1 MIRGTVLKKY
11 INTETI
17 KYMIGHDFSVFLPIL
32 ARNFIILVALSIL
45 FIALKDYIPPDTLY
59 LIFLGAGVIL
69 FLKFLVDFFDLYL
82 DTIAVSEHEI
92 TLFLWE
98 GFFDNSIEIFD
109 RDRIETISY
118 RQKGFWDRIF
128 MKGDLLI
135 RLDDQIEF
143 PFENIHR
150 PKKIVEKLSFY
161 KNSFIAKK
169 LHEQEHHHEEFEQDE
184 RFSILIDALSEVVKD
199 YAQKK
204 A

>member
-1 MIRGTVLKKY
+1 MIRGAVLKKY
-11 INTETI
+11 INTDSI
-17 KYMIGHDFSVFLPIL
+17 KYMISHDFSIFLPSL
-32 ARNFIILVALSIL
+32 AKNFVMLLALTLLFVAL
-45 FIALKDYIPPDTLY
+45 KNYITPNTLY
-59 LIFLGAGVIL
+59 LIFLGAWVVL
-69 FLKFLVDFFDLYL
+69 FIKFLVDFFDLYL

-118 RQKGFWDRIF
+118 KQEWFWDRIF

-143 PFENIHR
+143 PFEDIYR
-150 PKKIVEKLSFY
+150 PKKVVEKLSFY

-169 LHEQEHHHEEFEQDE
+169 LHEQNSQDKEFEQDE
-184 RFSILIDALSEVVKD
+184 RFNILIDALSEVVKD
-199 YAQKK
+199 YTHKK
-204 A
+204 